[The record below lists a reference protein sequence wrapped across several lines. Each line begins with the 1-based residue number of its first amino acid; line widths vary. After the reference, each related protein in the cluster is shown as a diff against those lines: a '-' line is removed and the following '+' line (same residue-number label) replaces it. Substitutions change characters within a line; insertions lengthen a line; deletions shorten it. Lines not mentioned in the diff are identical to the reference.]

1 MEEKKKGFFARLKE
15 GLTKTR
21 NSIVSGIDS
30 VFRGFT
36 DIDDDFYEEIE
47 EILIMGDLGV
57 DATEKILTD
66 MKQKVKELHLK
77 EPHECKEVLIDSIRR
92 QMDLG
97 ENAYEFEHRK
107 SVVLVIGVNGVGK
120 TTSIGKLAD
129 QLKAEGNSVLLA
141 AADTFR
147 AGAIDQ
153 IDTWA
158 SLKSGENVQM
168 LVLFPIRKVPTRQQL
183 FLMLFRQQRQE
194 IQMF

>member
-66 MKQKVKELHLK
+66 MKQKVKER
-77 EPHECKEVLIDSIRR
+77 CV
-92 QMDLG
+92 
-97 ENAYEFEHRK
+97 
-107 SVVLVIGVNGVGK
+107 
-120 TTSIGKLAD
+120 
-129 QLKAEGNSVLLA
+129 
-141 AADTFR
+141 
-147 AGAIDQ
+147 
-153 IDTWA
+153 
-158 SLKSGENVQM
+158 
-168 LVLFPIRKVPTRQQL
+168 
-183 FLMLFRQQRQE
+183 
-194 IQMF
+194 

>member
-129 QLKAEGNSVLLA
+129 QLK
-141 AADTFR
+141 
-147 AGAIDQ
+147 
-153 IDTWA
+153 
-158 SLKSGENVQM
+158 
-168 LVLFPIRKVPTRQQL
+168 
-183 FLMLFRQQRQE
+183 QRE
-194 IQMF
+194 TVCS